1 MSMKVVVKSFRA
13 LAEALRMTP
22 SMQAEVLVRSFRR
35 GKESR
40 LLLEQHKTETGQV
53 MYILER
59 RRATGEVKVAARER
73 DLYDGRQRRF
83 LSALEVKVLKNDDLP
98 GLPSRRRR
106 LQRRASTPAAA
117 PAKAARGH
125 CRHRQ
130 ATRGSGAIRPEPAPA
145 TTWLAAPA
153 SKIGTANPP
162 SR

>member
-40 LLLEQHKTETGQV
+40 LLLEQHKTETEQV

-59 RRATGEVKVAARER
+59 WRATGEVRVATRES

-83 LSALEVKVLKNDDLP
+83 FSALEVKVLKKDDLL
-98 GLPSRRRR
+98 GIPSEYPSTMTWTERRHGV
-106 LQRRASTPAAA
+106 ASTVGGHQMAAG
-117 PAKAARGH
+117 KMVLSVSVSVVQGRAAD
-125 CRHRQ
+125 
-130 ATRGSGAIRPEPAPA
+130 
-145 TTWLAAPA
+145 LAAHL
-153 SKIGTANPP
+153 S
-162 SR
+162 